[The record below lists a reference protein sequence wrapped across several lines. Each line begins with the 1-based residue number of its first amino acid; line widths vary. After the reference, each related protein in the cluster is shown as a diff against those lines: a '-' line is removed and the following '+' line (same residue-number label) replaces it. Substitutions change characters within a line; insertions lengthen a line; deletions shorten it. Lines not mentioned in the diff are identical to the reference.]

1 MKNKKALIAIVAVLF
16 VVVGATIAYFTNV
29 TTFTNNFT
37 TATYKTTT
45 TETFVSPT
53 NWKPGETI
61 TKEIVTENEGS
72 IPATVRAKFTGVWTN
87 TDGTALTA
95 AELGDIPND
104 AVIVNVNTTDWVKD
118 GEYYYY
124 KYIINP
130 DDTTSTFLNSVT
142 LNSTVGNTTTCTTTG
157 NKEVCESTNSSIQ
170 GKKYTLTVIKETIQA
185 DAYDSVWNPS
195 TATVGEKPTPVS
207 FADDDISTIIAAVQA
222 GDTSAYN
229 PGDTKTIQMDINNDG
244 TPENYT
250 LRVANNSTPAACSTE
265 GFSQT
270 ACGFVLEFAD
280 IITTRRMNPFTN
292 GTTNG
297 DGNKGGW
304 EYSEMRTYVNSDI
317 YNALPT
323 ELKNAIIDT
332 TVVSGHGKNDSANFT
347 TTDKL
352 YLLSTEEVWGSNLS
366 WDTANAETRQLDYY
380 ANLGVTQSANQDKA
394 IKKYNN
400 SNSYWWLR
408 SAYSGS
414 SNIFS
419 IVIINGYTDYY
430 NADGTYGVAP
440 AFRIG

>member
-1 MKNKKALIAIVAVLF
+1 
-16 VVVGATIAYFTNV
+16 
-29 TTFTNNFT
+29 
-37 TATYKTTT
+37 
-45 TETFVSPT
+45 
-53 NWKPGETI
+53 
-61 TKEIVTENEGS
+61 
-72 IPATVRAKFTGVWTN
+72 
-87 TDGTALTA
+87 
-95 AELGDIPND
+95 
-104 AVIVNVNTTDWVKD
+104 
-118 GEYYYY
+118 
-124 KYIINP
+124 
-130 DDTTSTFLNSVT
+130 
-142 LNSTVGNTTTCTTTG
+142 
-157 NKEVCESTNSSIQ
+157 
-170 GKKYTLTVIKETIQA
+170 
-185 DAYDSVWNPS
+185 
-195 TATVGEKPTPVS
+195 
-207 FADDDISTIIAAVQA
+207 
-222 GDTSAYN
+222 
-229 PGDTKTIQMDINNDG
+229 MDINNDG

-317 YNALPT
+317 LGALPT

-332 TVVSGHGKNDSANFT
+332 TVVSGHGSNDSANFT

-400 SNSYWWLR
+400 RDSFWWLR
-408 SAYSGS
+408 SAYSSNAPAFDYVGNGGGS
-414 SNIFS
+414 SN
-419 IVIINGYTDYY
+419 GYAY
-430 NADGTYGVAP
+430 NTYGVAP